1 MAKYTG
7 VTQGKDGSWSYRI
20 KKKVN
25 GQVVDTRIKKDE
37 NGLPFLTAR
46 AAHEA
51 KLRHEAKLA
60 SGEIEIAPKSNITT
74 LQMVYDAYLESSTA
88 KQKAPATLRKQES
101 MWRNHVGPKLGEED
115 INAITIPD
123 LDTFLFDLYQTRSFK
138 YTEGFL
144 KFFYI
149 ISVIYCKL
157 YL

>member
-51 KLRHEAKLA
+51 KLKHEAKLA
-60 SGEIEIAPKSNITT
+60 SGDIEIVRKFCGFPDDPRIKKS
-74 LQMVYDAYLESSTA
+74 
-88 KQKAPATLRKQES
+88 R
-101 MWRNHVGPKLGEED
+101 
-115 INAITIPD
+115 
-123 LDTFLFDLYQTRSFK
+123 TRRSC
-138 YTEGFL
+138 
-144 KFFYI
+144 
-149 ISVIYCKL
+149 S
-157 YL
+157 

>member
-51 KLRHEAKLA
+51 KLKHEAKLA

-74 LQMVYDAYLESSTA
+74 LSYVYETYLNSSKA
-88 KQKAPATLRKQES
+88 KQKAPATIRK
-101 MWRNHVGPKLGEED
+101 K
-115 INAITIPD
+115 
-123 LDTFLFDLYQTRSFK
+123 
-138 YTEGFL
+138 
-144 KFFYI
+144 
-149 ISVIYCKL
+149 
-157 YL
+157 